1 MKDFFLSLF
10 PFWATDGLKLRMKQR
25 ISLYRFHFLAT
36 LTIDWHRAVVDPID
50 PYFDSTAFDTHVY
63 QWLSCPRAFVSFLG
77 FSNRM
82 LGWYLHTAHDRQTVR
97 LLWFGSRIRR
107 WFYCDVENWN
117 VIVFCFR
124 VTWATGPHDLYS
136 KTTMSQDGC
145 FCSDRASHVV
155 DKLNTGQG
163 VHQTISPRSKR
174 VPIQRT
180 FYTFKRA

>member
-1 MKDFFLSLF
+1 MKYFFLSLF

-25 ISLYRFHFLAT
+25 ISLYRFHFLAS

-50 PYFDSTAFDTHVY
+50 PCFDSTAFDTHVY
-63 QWLSCPRAFVSFLG
+63 QWLSCPRAFFSFLG

-82 LGWYLHTAHDRQTVR
+82 PTTVR
-97 LLWFGSRIRR
+97 LADCWGLVPELGAGFIAM
-107 WFYCDVENWN
+107 CKTVN

-124 VTWATGPHDLYS
+124 VTWATGPHDLDS

-145 FCSDRASHVV
+145 FCSDRAGHVV
-155 DKLNTGQG
+155 DKLNTGPG
-163 VHQTISPRSKR
+163 VHQTASPRSKR

-180 FYTFKRA
+180 FYTLKRA